1 MEILRQFAYGFT
13 IPLLWSMMAELADHS
28 EWKNER
34 RATGIVFS
42 AIVFALKAGLSIVS
56 RCTRLSYDII
66 QVSKR
71 APRGR
76 VGKSRMEENVNFHL
90 TFELFIYRFEP
101 VQSYQTSSAGF
112 PTEFSLVSV
121 LSPHNV
127 WLSPEV
133 KQRW

>member
-1 MEILRQFAYGFT
+1 LEILRQFAYGFT
-13 IPLLWSMMAELADHS
+13 IPLLWSMMSELADRS
-28 EWKNER
+28 EWKNKR

-42 AIVFALKAGLSIVS
+42 AIVFALKAGLRIVS

-90 TFELFIYRFEP
+90 TFELFMYRFEP
-101 VQSYQTSSAGF
+101 VQSCQTSSAGF
-112 PTEFSLVSV
+112 PTEFSFISV
-121 LSPHNV
+121 LLPFNV
-127 WLSPEV
+127 GLSPDV
-133 KQRW
+133 NQRR